1 MDTIT
6 AFVHTGD
13 AMDKTTSRASR
24 KQRRL
29 NDTTNMVTVGQFNE
43 LYRSEYEP
51 MVKLARG
58 LVDSL
63 EISEEIVQD
72 AFAKVFHR
80 WNKLNEP
87 GAYLRV
93 AVINGARSELRK
105 REVKR
110 RLSFANTT
118 ETVVSPADY
127 LTDALAKLPSK
138 QKMVLVLRFYAGMSE
153 KEIAQ
158 ALQIRPG
165 TVKSSTSRGLDKLRK
180 EIKQ

>member
-1 MDTIT
+1 
-6 AFVHTGD
+6 
-13 AMDKTTSRASR
+13 MDKTSYLAGR
-24 KQRRL
+24 KQRKS
-29 NDTTNMVTVGQFNE
+29 NDTTNMVTVGNFND
-43 LYRSEYEP
+43 LYSTEYEP

-63 EISEEIVQD
+63 AISEEIVQD
-72 AFAKVFHR
+72 AFAKVFQR
-80 WNKLNEP
+80 WHKLNEP

-105 REVKR
+105 REVVR
-110 RLSFANTT
+110 RLGFATRP
-118 ETVVSPADY
+118 ETVVSPTDY
-127 LTDALAKLPSK
+127 LTDALEKLPTK

-158 ALQIRPG
+158 TLQIRPG

-180 EIKQ
+180 EIKK